1 MVVALIKPTTFDD
14 AMDKTF
20 TAEEVHRE
28 EAIENENAK
37 KISSGTTG
45 SWVKRGGQFKNKN
58 KKQKF
63 AARNENRSVCE
74 TYGKAHKT
82 ELCWRTTG
90 ACLVCGSLEHR
101 TAQCPRARRDDRAP
115 YQ

>member
-20 TAEEVHRE
+20 TAEEVHKE

-63 AARNENRSVCE
+63 AAYEAC
-74 TYGKAHKT
+74 GKAHKT

-101 TAQCPRARRDDRAP
+101 MVP
-115 YQ
+115 